1 MIFWKS
7 NKGHEYYTT
16 ETIFIGIYL
25 FGLMA
30 NLEFKMCIAAER
42 YLSVSLC
49 IYMSLSITL
58 YSKESLNRE
67 MFPVIWMHVCLFVFQ
82 VFPHHLPTDEL
93 YQTN

>member
-49 IYMSLSITL
+49 IYMCLSIIL

-67 MFPVIWMHVCLFVFQ
+67 MFPVI
-82 VFPHHLPTDEL
+82 
-93 YQTN
+93 

>member
-7 NKGHEYYTT
+7 KKDHEYYTT
-16 ETIFIGIYL
+16 GIIFIGIYL

-49 IYMSLSITL
+49 IYMCLSIIL